1 MINTEYI
8 VIIDDNEDV
17 WNLTQNI
24 FEKEKRISTCKD
36 IIRKTRIE
44 KCNVDITGLDNNK

>member
-17 WNLTQNI
+17 WNLTQKI

-36 IIRKTRIE
+36 IIRKTRIK
-44 KCNVDITGLDNNK
+44 KCNVDITRLNNNK